1 MLDGLQATSVGN
13 RHSEGNAC
21 RFPKQPQPQID
32 EKMEEKIMAELAEIK
47 SLTLLASKNVLTID
61 DVSLLTGISKSTLY
75 KMTCKKQLPHYKPNS
90 KLLFFNRQEIEE
102 WAQQNRVMSQ
112 QEAEQKALAYSVTNS
127 KY

>member
-1 MLDGLQATSVGN
+1 
-13 RHSEGNAC
+13 
-21 RFPKQPQPQID
+21 
-32 EKMEEKIMAELAEIK
+32 MAELAEIK
-47 SLTLLASKNVLTID
+47 KLTLLASKGDVLTID

>member
-1 MLDGLQATSVGN
+1 MEVGATAGHHDYEPSKKTN
-13 RHSEGNAC
+13 
-21 RFPKQPQPQID
+21 
-32 EKMEEKIMAELAEIK
+32 KMEEKIMAELVEIK

-75 KMTCKKQLPHYKPNS
+75 KMTCKKLLPHYKPNS

-112 QEAEQKALAYSVTNS
+112 QEAEQKALTYSVTNRIF
-127 KY
+127 